1 MDEYSLNSNSVT
13 LEELEAIREL
23 AIQSTRLWAKRAA
36 LAGIVL
42 VLTFA
47 SALLFSP
54 RLSLHTHWSFLGGFL
69 LLLSVGLLG
78 GFAISLG
85 MALSCWFDVR
95 QVKRAERTGLIPDWL
110 K

>member
-1 MDEYSLNSNSVT
+1 MDEYSLNSNPVT

-47 SALLFSP
+47 SALLSRRGTRFT
-54 RLSLHTHWSFLGGFL
+54 L
-69 LLLSVGLLG
+69 
-78 GFAISLG
+78 
-85 MALSCWFDVR
+85 
-95 QVKRAERTGLIPDWL
+95 TGPS
-110 K
+110 